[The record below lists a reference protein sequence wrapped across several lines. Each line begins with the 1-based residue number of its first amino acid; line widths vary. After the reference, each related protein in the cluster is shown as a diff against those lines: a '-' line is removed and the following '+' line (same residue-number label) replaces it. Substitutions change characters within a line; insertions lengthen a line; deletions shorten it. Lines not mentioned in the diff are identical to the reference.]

1 MLVSNP
7 TVSCKL
13 KEVESVVR
21 EVKANNNNNN
31 NTNSN
36 TRSVIQNLYSQMRIH
51 MVCIGFW
58 LYKFWITFQS
68 LSEISYSDE

>member
-21 EVKANNNNNN
+21 ERQIIIIILILIVTLGRLSKIYIARCGY
-31 NTNSN
+31 T
-36 TRSVIQNLYSQMRIH
+36 
-51 MVCIGFW
+51 W
-58 LYKFWITFQS
+58 LDVYRHLAI
-68 LSEISYSDE
+68 